1 MVDGT
6 TPIPPVIWCVVICI
20 IWFILFIPINI
31 LIMAK
36 LSKNVITACSRNMNN
51 ALINERDDM
60 VDQYDEYEMT

>member
-1 MVDGT
+1 
-6 TPIPPVIWCVVICI
+6 
-20 IWFILFIPINI
+20 
-31 LIMAK
+31 MAK